1 MFNYLIL
8 AGLDTLR
15 STLVQQWIGPA
26 ALLVIA
32 ALSIKFLIDR
42 NFRMLASFVIIGA
55 IVAVLIYGT
64 DLFFGQ
70 NVTFKK
76 AVEEGAKQVQ
86 VISPT
91 YFSD

>member
-1 MFNYLIL
+1 
-8 AGLDTLR
+8 
-15 STLVQQWIGPA
+15 
-26 ALLVIA
+26 
-32 ALSIKFLIDR
+32 
-42 NFRMLASFVIIGA
+42 MLASFVIIGA

-70 NVTFKK
+70 NGTFKK

>member
-8 AGLDTLR
+8 AGLDGLR

-26 ALLVIA
+26 ALIVIA
-32 ALSIKFLIDR
+32 ACAIKFLIDR
-42 NFRMLASFVIIGA
+42 NFRMLASFVVIGA

-64 DLFFGQ
+64 DTFFGQ
-70 NVTFKK
+70 NGTLKK

-91 YFSD
+91 YFSE

>member
-26 ALLVIA
+26 ALLIIA

-70 NVTFKK
+70 NGTFKK

-91 YFSD
+91 FFSD

>member
-8 AGLDTLR
+8 AGLDGLR
-15 STLVQQWIGPA
+15 TTLVQQWIGPA

-42 NFRMLASFVIIGA
+42 NFRMLASFVVIGA

-70 NVTFKK
+70 NGTFKK
-76 AVEEGAKQVQ
+76 AVEDGAKQVQ